1 MTAPDGQ
8 TLQREYL
15 RHPGAVGIIALD
27 GAGRV
32 ALVRQYRHAVRHR
45 LIEPPAGLLDVDG
58 EAYVLAAQR
67 ELAEEVGLAA
77 DTWHV
82 LVDLFTTPG
91 IIAESL
97 RVYLAR
103 DLRPVAAPDGFVK
116 EGEEAEM
123 ELSWAPLADLVDA
136 VLAGDLHNPTLVSG
150 VLAARVAP
158 AGRLRLAATRRRPLA
173 GPRRVP
179 RPVSA
184 EPPSDRGGPMAQ
196 TPLPVIDAHLHLWD
210 PTTGWYDWLEREP
223 DILQRRFVFDD
234 ARAEMAALAVVRRRA
249 GAGRRPRR

>member
-1 MTAPDGQ
+1 MTRSTELGGHVLTRAELVDQAVGWPVTAERVLGTGSFTTLLQDDITAPDGS

-27 GAGRV
+27 AAGRV
-32 ALVRQYRHAVRHR
+32 AVVRQYRHAVRHR
-45 LIEPPAGLLDVDG
+45 LLEPPAGLLDVDG

-103 DLRPVAAPDGFVK
+103 DLRPAEAPDGFVK

-136 VLAGDLHNPTLVSG
+136 VLAGELHNPTMVSG
-150 VLAARVAP
+150 VLAAWVAQLQGDDFATLRP
-158 AGRLRLAATRRRPLA
+158 ADAPWPARDDRRTR
-173 GPRRVP
+173 
-179 RPVSA
+179 
-184 EPPSDRGGPMAQ
+184 
-196 TPLPVIDAHLHLWD
+196 
-210 PTTGWYDWLEREP
+210 
-223 DILQRRFVFDD
+223 
-234 ARAEMAALAVVRRRA
+234 
-249 GAGRRPRR
+249 

>member
-1 MTAPDGQ
+1 MIPEVAGPVARTGSDGRDELGGHSLTRADLVDVPVSWSVTGERVLGAGNFTALVQDDITAPDGA

-45 LIEPPAGLLDVDG
+45 LIEAPAGLLDVDG
-58 EAYVLAAQR
+58 EGYVLAAQR

-77 DTWHV
+77 DTWQV

-91 IIAESL
+91 IVAESL

-123 ELSWAPLADLVDA
+123 ELSWAPLADVVAA

-150 VLAARVAP
+150 VLAAWVA
-158 AGRLRLAATRRRPLA
+158 
-173 GPRRVP
+173 
-179 RPVSA
+179 
-184 EPPSDRGGPMAQ
+184 Q
-196 TPLPVIDAHLHLWD
+196 
-210 PTTGWYDWLEREP
+210 REG
-223 DILQRRFVFDD
+223 DD
-234 ARAEMAALAVVRRRA
+234 FAAL
-249 GAGRRPRR
+249 RPADAPWPARDEPL

>member
-1 MTAPDGQ
+1 MSGRVEDGPGARTLSRAELVDHPVGWPVTAERVLGAGAFTALLQDDITAPDGS
-8 TLQREYL
+8 TLKREYL

-27 GAGRV
+27 AAGRV

-91 IIAESL
+91 IVAEGL

-103 DLRPVAAPDGFVK
+103 DLHPADAPDGFVK

-123 ELSWAPLADLVDA
+123 ELSWASLGDLVDA

-150 VLAARVAP
+150 VLAAAVADARGDDFASLRP
-158 AGRLRLAATRRRPLA
+158 ADAPWPARDATR
-173 GPRRVP
+173 
-179 RPVSA
+179 
-184 EPPSDRGGPMAQ
+184 
-196 TPLPVIDAHLHLWD
+196 
-210 PTTGWYDWLEREP
+210 
-223 DILQRRFVFDD
+223 
-234 ARAEMAALAVVRRRA
+234 
-249 GAGRRPRR
+249 

>member
-1 MTAPDGQ
+1 MTAPVENGSSAHGLGANGLGANGLGGTTLSRADLVDHAVSWPVSAERVLGAGAFTALLQDDITAPDGT
-8 TLQREYL
+8 TLSREYL

-27 GAGRV
+27 AAGRV

-77 DTWHV
+77 GTWHV

-91 IIAESL
+91 IIAEGL

-103 DLRPVAAPDGFVK
+103 DLSPAAAPDGFVK

-123 ELSWAPLADLVDA
+123 ELSWAPLTDLVDA

-150 VLAARVAP
+150 VLAAAV
-158 AGRLRLAATRRRPLA
+158 
-173 GPRRVP
+173 
-179 RPVSA
+179 
-184 EPPSDRGGPMAQ
+184 
-196 TPLPVIDAHLHLWD
+196 
-210 PTTGWYDWLEREP
+210 
-223 DILQRRFVFDD
+223 
-234 ARAEMAALAVVRRRA
+234 ARARDDDFAAL
-249 GAGRRPRR
+249 RPADAPWPARDGLPTA

>member
-1 MTAPDGQ
+1 M
-8 TLQREYL
+8 
-15 RHPGAVGIIALD
+15 
-27 GAGRV
+27 

-45 LIEPPAGLLDVDG
+45 LLEPPAGLLDVDG

-103 DLRPVAAPDGFVK
+103 DLRPAEAPDGFVK

-123 ELSWAPLADLVDA
+123 ELSWAPLAELVDA
-136 VLAGDLHNPTLVSG
+136 VLAGDLHNPTMVSG
-150 VLAARVAP
+150 VLAAWVAQLKGDDFATLRP
-158 AGRLRLAATRRRPLA
+158 ADAPWPARDANPDLG
-173 GPRRVP
+173 
-179 RPVSA
+179 
-184 EPPSDRGGPMAQ
+184 EDAQ
-196 TPLPVIDAHLHLWD
+196 T
-210 PTTGWYDWLEREP
+210 R
-223 DILQRRFVFDD
+223 
-234 ARAEMAALAVVRRRA
+234 
-249 GAGRRPRR
+249 

>member
-1 MTAPDGQ
+1 MSAEIASPGSEASAALGGHVLTRADLVDRAVSWPVTAERVLGEGIFTALLQDDITAPDGT

-27 GAGRV
+27 AGGRV

-91 IIAESL
+91 IIAEGL
-97 RVYLAR
+97 RVYLAL
-103 DLRPVAAPDGFVK
+103 DLHPADAPDGFVK

-123 ELSWAPLADLVDA
+123 ELSWAPLAELVEA

-150 VLAARVAP
+150 VLATWV
-158 AGRLRLAATRRRPLA
+158 
-173 GPRRVP
+173 
-179 RPVSA
+179 
-184 EPPSDRGGPMAQ
+184 
-196 TPLPVIDAHLHLWD
+196 AHLR
-210 PTTGWYDWLEREP
+210 G
-223 DILQRRFVFDD
+223 DD
-234 ARAEMAALAVVRRRA
+234 FASLRPAASPWPARDGLSA
-249 GAGRRPRR
+249 

>member
-1 MTAPDGQ
+1 VTSAGTPSGVTRAPELGGHVLTRAELVDHAVAWPVTAERVLGAGNFTDLLQDDITAPDGS

-27 GAGRV
+27 DQGRV

-45 LIEPPAGLLDVDG
+45 LLEPPAGLLDVDG

-103 DLRPVAAPDGFVK
+103 DLHPAEAPDGFVK

-136 VLAGDLHNPTLVSG
+136 VLAGELQNPTLVGG
-150 VLAARVAP
+150 VLAAWV
-158 AGRLRLAATRRRPLA
+158 
-173 GPRRVP
+173 
-179 RPVSA
+179 
-184 EPPSDRGGPMAQ
+184 
-196 TPLPVIDAHLHLWD
+196 AHLK
-210 PTTGWYDWLEREP
+210 G
-223 DILQRRFVFDD
+223 DD
-234 ARAEMAALAVVRRRA
+234 FASLRPADAPWPARDALRSR
-249 GAGRRPRR
+249 

>member
-1 MTAPDGQ
+1 MSAGVASTGAAGSEVTGSADLDGHVLTRADLADQAISWPVTAARVLGAGNFTALQQDDVTAPDGQ
-8 TLQREYL
+8 SLQREYL

-27 GAGRV
+27 GSGRV

-77 DTWHV
+77 GTWHV

-103 DLRPVAAPDGFVK
+103 DLRPADAPDGFVR

-123 ELSWAPLADLVDA
+123 ELSWAPLPDLVEA
-136 VLAGDLHNPTLVSG
+136 VLAGSLHNPTLVSG
-150 VLAARVAP
+150 VLATWV
-158 AGRLRLAATRRRPLA
+158 
-173 GPRRVP
+173 
-179 RPVSA
+179 
-184 EPPSDRGGPMAQ
+184 
-196 TPLPVIDAHLHLWD
+196 AHLK
-210 PTTGWYDWLEREP
+210 G
-223 DILQRRFVFDD
+223 DD
-234 ARAEMAALAVVRRRA
+234 FASLRSADAPWPARDGLRSS
-249 GAGRRPRR
+249 

>member
-1 MTAPDGQ
+1 MSSGVSSSADLDGHVLTRADLVDHPVSWPVTAERVLGAGNFTALLQDDVTAPDGA

-15 RHPGAVGIIALD
+15 RHPGAVGVIALD
-27 GAGRV
+27 DAGRV

-58 EAYVLAAQR
+58 EAYVLAARR

-97 RVYLAR
+97 RLFLAR
-103 DLRPVAAPDGFVK
+103 DLRPAAAPDGFVK

-123 ELSWAPLADLVDA
+123 ELSGAPLADLVDA

-150 VLAARVAP
+150 VLAAWVAQLKGDDFASLRP
-158 AGRLRLAATRRRPLA
+158 ADAPWPARDA
-173 GPRRVP
+173 PR
-179 RPVSA
+179 S
-184 EPPSDRGGPMAQ
+184 
-196 TPLPVIDAHLHLWD
+196 H
-210 PTTGWYDWLEREP
+210 
-223 DILQRRFVFDD
+223 
-234 ARAEMAALAVVRRRA
+234 
-249 GAGRRPRR
+249 

>member
-1 MTAPDGQ
+1 MSADLDGHVLSRAELVDRAVSWPVTEERVLGAGSFTTLVQDDMTAPDGQ

-58 EAYVLAAQR
+58 EAHVLAAQR

-150 VLAARVAP
+150 VLAARVAQLDDFASLRP
-158 AGRLRLAATRRRPLA
+158 A
-173 GPRRVP
+173 
-179 RPVSA
+179 
-184 EPPSDRGGPMAQ
+184 
-196 TPLPVIDAHLHLWD
+196 DAPW
-210 PTTGWYDWLEREP
+210 P
-223 DILQRRFVFDD
+223 
-234 ARAEMAALAVVRRRA
+234 ARDA
-249 GAGRRPRR
+249 GASAGIG